1 MSELQ
6 SPSPVAPSTQEPRQS
21 KFGAYL
27 FWSWN
32 LIVLA
37 FVLLGFAPTLLPEL
51 IRSIDL
57 KVIPPFYL
65 TLLAGVIAVPI
76 ASIILGLTVL
86 RRSPARLLALGY
98 VVEGPLMLLLL
109 FRFFAIRQGNPS
121 VNLILVVAFLGMAA
135 FLWVLFSEP
144 SPRHPFWAYLR
155 LAGLAMMVLLVIYA
169 AVMVAFYVP
178 PLVVFLGTLIGEFAK
193 GLLEL
198 FRNLPASIPNF
209 GFLPFVILGPVLL
222 LYTATL
228 VVGLPVATPVLT
240 IRALLKDFR
249 TLSGAGQK
257 NQAMAAMLLPLI
269 VVIGLLAASLRQP
282 QQQAFALLDQPP
294 ASVEQAQK
302 LLGQSQ
308 EIRAGLLNAYLAP
321 FRYISATGEVS
332 HVRYM
337 YEQAF
342 HLFQDT
348 ALPIQRVYEF
358 MASPLLYQPYFK
370 PENPYQDNVAFQVE
384 PVKAEQLYKQFFDQS
399 IVDGERPQI
408 EDAVRSTYDGLQAE
422 AAWQTIDDREI
433 HLNRQELKVAE
444 HGDWAEIE
452 LYEVYQNRTTQRQ
465 EVVYYFSLPESA
477 VITGVWLGNSADR
490 SQRFAYQVAP
500 RGAAQSVYTNEVLQR
515 VDPALVEQ
523 IGPRQYRLRAFP
535 VEPMFLWGDN
545 LNRKT
550 VAGPELHLWL
560 TYNIFSESGA
570 WRLPQLA
577 EKQNVFWD
585 STSVRL
591 VDGQPLPASTMEWLP
606 VSVPVRTPSPAIAR
620 KISFPGGENVV
631 VSPVDASYPRLPAG
645 KNIAVVLDRSRS
657 MANFSA
663 ELRAELTSLQQA
675 MGPDLDVYLTSS
687 NFRGEDPALVS
698 LKQVD
703 PDRIVF
709 FGGQDAAALIAQ
721 FETLAG
727 DRKYDA
733 VLVLTDDTGFGLY
746 GLGIEVAVPSAPLWI
761 VHLGGFYPAGYDD
774 PTLEAVQASG
784 GGVAGSV
791 EEALQRL
798 AVRQQS
804 GGDVIDGYYWH
815 AYRPGEAVNVKVDAS
830 PEDKGLQALAA
841 RRLVLDEMDRSR
853 DTLNQLE
860 VLDRIHAVAVQNSII
875 TPYSSMIVLVADRQK
890 AQLERFEG
898 YTDRFNREA
907 EQVGTTQIPGILAVT
922 GVPEP
927 HEWLLIF
934 IAVLLLLYVLRTK
947 KFAINR
953 S

>member
-1 MSELQ
+1 MSDIQ
-6 SPSPVAPSTQEPRQS
+6 SPSPVTPATSEPRQS

-65 TLLAGVIAVPI
+65 ALLAGVIAVPI

-86 RRSPARLLALGY
+86 RRSPSRLLAFGY
-98 VVEGPLMLLLL
+98 VIEGPLMLLLL

-121 VNLILVVAFLGMAA
+121 VNLIMIVALLGMAA
-135 FLWVLFSEP
+135 FLWYLFS
-144 SPRHPFWAYLR
+144 SSAPRHPFWAYLR
-155 LAGLAMMVLLVIYA
+155 LAGLALMALLVAYA
-169 AVMVAFYVP
+169 AIMVAFYVP
-178 PLVVFLGTLIGEFAK
+178 PLVVFLGALIGEFAK
-193 GLLEL
+193 ALPGF
-198 FRNLPASIPNF
+198 FRNLPESIPNF

-228 VVGLPVATPVLT
+228 VVGLPIATPVLT
-240 IRALLKDFR
+240 IRALLKDLRALF
-249 TLSGAGQK
+249 GAGQK
-257 NQAMAAMLLPLI
+257 NQALAAMLLPLMM
-269 VVIGLLAASLRQP
+269 VIGLLVASLRQP

-302 LLGQSQ
+302 LLRQSQ

-342 HLFQDT
+342 HLIQNT
-348 ALPIQRVYEF
+348 ALPIQRAYEF
-358 MASPLLYQPYFK
+358 LASPLLYQPYFK
-370 PENPYQDNVAFQVE
+370 PENTLQDNVAFQEE
-384 PVKAEQLYKQFFDQS
+384 PVKAEKLYKQFFDQS
-399 IVDGERPQI
+399 IVEGERPQI
-408 EDAVRSTYDGLQAE
+408 EDAVRSTYDGIQAE
-422 AAWQTIDDREI
+422 AAWQTIDGREI
-433 HLNRQELKVAE
+433 HLNRQELNVTE

-452 LYEVYQNRTTQRQ
+452 LYEVYQNRTAQRQ

-500 RGAAQSVYTNEVLQR
+500 RGAAQSVYTNEVLNR
-515 VDPALVEQ
+515 IDPALVEQ

-535 VEPMFLWGDN
+535 VEPIFLWGDN

-550 VAGPELHLWL
+550 VDGPELHLWL
-560 TYNIFSESGA
+560 TYNIFSENGA

-577 EKQNVFWD
+577 EKRNVFWD
-585 STSVRL
+585 SASVRL
-591 VDGQPLPASTMEWLP
+591 VDNQPLAATTTEWMP
-606 VSVPVRTPSPAIAR
+606 ESVPVHSPAPAVAR
-620 KISFPGGENVV
+620 KISFPNGENMVIL
-631 VSPVDASYPRLPAG
+631 PADASYPRLPTG

-663 ELRAELTSLQQA
+663 DLKAALTSLQRDIS
-675 MGPDLDVYLTSS
+675 PDLDVYLTSS
-687 NFRGEDPALVS
+687 NFRGEGPALVS

-703 PDRIVF
+703 PDKIFF
-709 FGGQDAAALIAQ
+709 FGGQDAAALVAQ

-727 DRKYDA
+727 DRHYDA

-746 GLGIEVAVPSAPLWI
+746 GLGIDVAVPSAPLWI
-761 VHLGGFYPAGYDD
+761 VHLGGRNPAGYDD
-774 PTLEAVQASG
+774 PTLEAIQASG

-804 GGDVIDGYYWH
+804 GGDVIDGYYWR
-815 AYRPGEAVNVKVDAS
+815 AYRPGEAVNVKVDAAAA
-830 PEDKGLQALAA
+830 DTGLQALAA
-841 RRLVLDEMDRSR
+841 RRLVLDEMYRSR
-853 DTLNQLE
+853 DTLNQLD

-898 YTDRFNREA
+898 NIDRFQREA
-907 EQVGTTQIPGILAVT
+907 EQVGTTQIPGIFAVT

-934 IAVLLLLYVLRTK
+934 VAGLFLIYVLRTK
-947 KFAINR
+947 KSAIKG